1 MELKDTI
8 EMMTSLDYKIRFKAE
23 YYQTKIRTKKLGDML
38 ERYKND
44 ELDFKPSCPYDVL
57 YTQYT
62 FMKKY
67 LSTLEERAY
76 IENIEL

>member
-8 EMMTSLDYKIRFKAE
+8 EMMISPDYKIRFKAE
-23 YYQTKIRTKKLGDML
+23 YYQAKIRTEKLGDML
-38 ERYKND
+38 DRWEND
-44 ELDFKPSCPYDVL
+44 ELDFEPNCSYDVL
-57 YTQYT
+57 YSQYT